1 MKEPLSRENWNK
13 RVGLAPWGWLLLGFI
28 MSFGSSP
35 GAPMWF
41 LVGLLA
47 MVIHLVVAGSVEI
60 DKDRAAEIYI
70 PPLGEEEMVADSTLV
85 TVDTIEV
92 EEEWASSYP
101 RHPDESQEAYI
112 ARLAREAIR
121 GKTDQEVELER
132 VGKEF
137 AKALHKG

>member
-1 MKEPLSRENWNK
+1 MKESLSRENWNK

-47 MVIHLVVAGSVEI
+47 MVIHLVVA
-60 DKDRAAEIYI
+60 Y
-70 PPLGEEEMVADSTLV
+70 MVADSTFER
-85 TVDTIEV
+85 TDT
-92 EEEWASSYP
+92 EEREPSYP
-101 RHPDESQEAYI
+101 RHPNESQEAYI

-121 GKTDQEVELER
+121 GKTDQEFELER
-132 VGKEF
+132 VGEEF

>member
-47 MVIHLVVAGSVEI
+47 TVLHLFVA
-60 DKDRAAEIYI
+60 Y
-70 PPLGEEEMVADSTLV
+70 MVADSTLV
-85 TVDTIEV
+85 TVDTI
-92 EEEWASSYP
+92 EEWASSYP

-132 VGKEF
+132 VEEEF

>member
-1 MKEPLSRENWNK
+1 MRESLSRENWNK

-35 GAPMWF
+35 GAPMW
-41 LVGLLA
+41 LVVGLLA
-47 MVIHLVVAGSVEI
+47 MVIHLFVARSVEI
-60 DKDRAAEIYI
+60 DKDRAAGFL
-70 PPLGEEEMVADSTLV
+70 P
-85 TVDTIEV
+85 IEDDP
-92 EEEWASSYP
+92 ASYP

-132 VGKEF
+132 VGEEF

>member
-1 MKEPLSRENWNK
+1 MSSPSRENWNK

-47 MVIHLVVAGSVEI
+47 MVIHLVVA
-60 DKDRAAEIYI
+60 Y
-70 PPLGEEEMVADSTLV
+70 MVADSTLV

-132 VGKEF
+132 VGEEF

>member
-1 MKEPLSRENWNK
+1 MRESLSRENWNK

-35 GAPMWF
+35 GAPMW
-41 LVGLLA
+41 LVVGLLA
-47 MVIHLVVAGSVEI
+47 MVIHLFVA
-60 DKDRAAEIYI
+60 Y
-70 PPLGEEEMVADSTLV
+70 MVADSTLV

-92 EEEWASSYP
+92 GASSYP

-132 VGKEF
+132 VGEEF